1 MSSAFYGFLILN
13 FSNLKIS
20 IENQEKVQYKEEENI
35 IPNF

>member
-1 MSSAFYGFLILN
+1 MSFAFCGFLILN

-20 IENQEKVQYKEEENI
+20 IENQEKDQYKKEGNI